1 MSFTDSKFHSN
12 TVKKNSYKIRNQ
24 KKKKKRYSSQKFTHH
39 SKLEYQKT
47 SSQRRTSVN
56 TQCYA
61 SITHFQFTDLNLK
74 EEKAIQ
80 RERERVFQ
88 REKKRDEVNSRERV
102 GEIEQKQKKKV
113 PEVE

>member
-1 MSFTDSKFHSN
+1 MSFTDSKFHSD
-12 TVKKNSYKIRNQ
+12 TVKKNLYKIGNR
-24 KKKKKRYSSQKFTHH
+24 KKKKKYSSQKFTHH

-74 EEKAIQ
+74 EEIAIQ
-80 RERERVFQ
+80 RERERE
-88 REKKRDEVNSRERV
+88 RETR
-102 GEIEQKQKKKV
+102 
-113 PEVE
+113 